1 MNDGRMNEMIYP
13 PSDDFGIYGISVISG
28 IRPCGRTVDYTVK
41 ERATCGFLYIW
52 CGEACFYDLDG
63 KKTVVVGGDLLYIP
77 KHKKYQMKYTAD
89 STTFVLVN
97 FEMTDQ
103 DGRELAPTDE
113 IAVLARDDER
123 NRIAKIMTGF
133 ELCSASRTFDGTVR
147 KKELLYRLFG
157 LLSVSASMLSFD
169 REIDLQILEGVRLLR
184 QTYLENLPIHVYAE
198 ACHISV
204 QVFRTVFHKQFGMS
218 PVKYRNSLR
227 IERASELLRD
237 GSLTVAEV
245 AYASGF
251 ENIGYFCRYY
261 RKVTGEAPGD
271 TKKRYTVEGFFDA

>member
-1 MNDGRMNEMIYP
+1 MIYP

-28 IRPCGRTVDYTVK
+28 IRPRGRTVDYTVK
-41 ERATCGFLYIW
+41 GRGSGGFLYLW
-52 CGEACFYDLDG
+52 CGEARFCDING
-63 KKTVVVGGDLLYIP
+63 SETVVGGGDLLYIP
-77 KHKKYQMKYTAD
+77 KHKRYQMAYTAE

-97 FEMTDQ
+97 FEMTDK
-103 DGRELAPTDE
+103 DGNEIAPSSE

-123 NRIAKIMTGF
+123 NRIAKIMTSF